1 MRNFIFISISFVLLS
16 FGSPVHAKSC
26 SSDFNCGIGYACI
39 KESFKSRGVC
49 MKEVDSFGTP
59 TYRMPKSSSIGIGS
73 ADGDCDFNLDCPIG
87 FKCDRKY
94 KVCVKK

>member
-1 MRNFIFISISFVLLS
+1 
-16 FGSPVHAKSC
+16 
-26 SSDFNCGIGYACI
+26 
-39 KESFKSRGVC
+39 

-94 KVCVKK
+94 KVCVKD